1 MIKAFV
7 DENAMNALAGLKT
20 ESDESSKQNITVEFI
35 DAAPLTAEV
44 VYNNADAE
52 ITIYVRDEMH
62 TNENIAFQATV
73 NAGNVSSDEET
84 VEVAYAVSEG
94 INSILKEKG
103 MLEECTKLDGEIQ
116 GVLFGVDKNDD
127 ITVKIVEGKKRPSL
141 LCTTLFGAPRMMRP
155 YADEIMSQFEMGSM
169 SFEEM
174 EEAANEGDS
183 DAMEQL
189 AMAYLN
195 GNDEIEENPEKA
207 YYWFVKCAE
216 SGNDQAMFNVG
227 LFTAKGFGTER
238 DFAKAAE
245 WMRRASEAGD
255 DDAEACAIEYEKLA
269 VAVEKAKSGDAQAQT
284 YGGNN

>member
-1 MIKAFV
+1 MITAFV

-127 ITVKIVEGKKRPSL
+127 ITVKIVEGK
-141 LCTTLFGAPRMMRP
+141 M
-155 YADEIMSQFEMGSM
+155 
-169 SFEEM
+169 
-174 EEAANEGDS
+174 
-183 DAMEQL
+183 
-189 AMAYLN
+189 
-195 GNDEIEENPEKA
+195 
-207 YYWFVKCAE
+207 
-216 SGNDQAMFNVG
+216 
-227 LFTAKGFGTER
+227 
-238 DFAKAAE
+238 
-245 WMRRASEAGD
+245 
-255 DDAEACAIEYEKLA
+255 
-269 VAVEKAKSGDAQAQT
+269 
-284 YGGNN
+284 